1 MYGNEGLDPNEAGL
15 VNLQSY
21 SNDVFSIHG
30 FKLTSLLDDILLAK
44 FTDITEDGKSII
56 RNGVHIPINT
66 VQKAWRLGEVIMVG
80 RRVQDLKPGDFI
92 CFPND
97 KGIPV
102 SNLDVK
108 CEHYTGILKNAIFLD
123 EKRIFGKCEPSESIN
138 ESKSTKSKSSSVRKR
153 GRSKVSAKKG

>member
-1 MYGNEGLDPNEAGL
+1 MYSNEGLDPNDSGL

-30 FKLTSLLDDILLAK
+30 FKLTSLLDDILLAR
-44 FTDITEDGKSII
+44 FTDITDDGRSIV

-80 RRVQDLKPGDFI
+80 KRCTDLKPGDFI

-108 CEHYTGILKNAIFLD
+108 CDYYTGILKDAIFLD
-123 EKRIFGKCEPSESIN
+123 EKRIFGVCEQTEILN
-138 ESKSTKSKSSSVRKR
+138 ESKPAKSKKR
-153 GRSKVSAKKG
+153 TGGKRSRSKVSTEKS